1 VGSFYLFSAKHEDYG
16 KTFVRVGVTVV
27 VIASVVL

>member
-1 VGSFYLFSAKHEDYG
+1 MGSFSLFSAKHGDYG
-16 KTFVRVGVTVV
+16 KTFVHVGVTV